1 MITIKDYKNPY
12 GLWRVTTE
20 GDCEGRST
28 KNLGIYQGYIDDI
41 AFALADKCSYVL
53 RFEKICT
60 DIPKPTKAIPKVA
73 ISLDIKSGIW
83 DLNSEERVNFFR
95 NMLQGRNIRVFD
107 SNFATSITLENAN
120 IEQTKREIALA
131 KLTSEEK
138 SLLGLSI

>member
-1 MITIKDYKNPY
+1 MITSKDYKNPY

-53 RFEKICT
+53 QFEKICT

-73 ISLDIKSGIW
+73 VSLDIKSGTW

-95 NMLQGRNIRVFD
+95 NMLPGRNIRVFD
-107 SNFATSITLENAN
+107 SNFATSITLENTN

-138 SLLGLSI
+138 SLLGLSV